1 MFLHLGADTV
11 IQTDHILGI
20 FDLDTTTVQKSSRE
34 YLNLAEK
41 AGRVVN
47 VSPFELPK
55 SFVVCEEE
63 RSEKEAGW
71 EKEKTIVVYLSQLSA
86 GTLLGR
92 LQSKNSN
99 FEI

>member
-11 IQTDHILGI
+11 IQTGNLLGI
-20 FDLDTTTVQKSSRE
+20 FDLDTTTVQKTSRE
-34 YLNLAEK
+34 YLNRAEK

-55 SFVVCEEE
+55 SFVVTEENGE
-63 RSEKEAGW
+63 L
-71 EKEKTIVVYLSQLSA
+71 IVYLSQLSS

-92 LQSKNSN
+92 LSGGGLLLS
-99 FEI
+99 

>member
-55 SFVVCEEE
+55 SFVVCEEDE
-63 RSEKEAGW
+63 M
-71 EKEKTIVVYLSQLSA
+71 IVYLSQLSA

>member
-55 SFVVCEEE
+55 SFVVTKEEE
-63 RSEKEAGW
+63 
-71 EKEKTIVVYLSQLSA
+71 TIIVYLSQLKPEKDFV
-86 GTLLGR
+86 TQMRFFRVRICIIVR
-92 LQSKNSN
+92 LDWR
-99 FEI
+99 I